1 MKKPSYIYIY
11 IIFFCFPFWFVT
23 ETAGWLGKTS
33 MKVQM
38 RQIYRISRNY
48 LNHTIQHVFQY
59 SKLSSSMPLC
69 QIRLHHCHRSMPSW
83 PFLSLQEAA
92 VIGAMGYVGWS
103 LGPCQIHIFELNR
116 PNPHFHR
123 LNYLNLHSCW
133 TTVTMGHQGTPV
145 RTATPTPWASAL
157 GPCSRAVAR
166 WWAAGRPSA
175 ASRMWTCAMAAAWV
189 ESGNNYIVTMYSCS
203 CLCQSTC
210 LKIL

>member
-1 MKKPSYIYIY
+1 
-11 IIFFCFPFWFVT
+11 
-23 ETAGWLGKTS
+23 
-33 MKVQM
+33 
-38 RQIYRISRNY
+38 
-48 LNHTIQHVFQY
+48 
-59 SKLSSSMPLC
+59 
-69 QIRLHHCHRSMPSW
+69 
-83 PFLSLQEAA
+83 
-92 VIGAMGYVGWS
+92 
-103 LGPCQIHIFELNR
+103 
-116 PNPHFHR
+116 
-123 LNYLNLHSCW
+123 LNYLKLHSCW
-133 TTVTMGHQGTPV
+133 TMVTMGHQGTPV

>member
-1 MKKPSYIYIY
+1 MAWEDVYEGANATNIQNFKELFKPYNSARVPIFKIV
-11 IIFFCFPFWFVT
+11 IIH
-23 ETAGWLGKTS
+23 A
-33 MKVQM
+33 
-38 RQIYRISRNY
+38 
-48 LNHTIQHVFQY
+48 
-59 SKLSSSMPLC
+59 LC

-133 TTVTMGHQGTPV
+133 TMVTMGHQGTPV